1 MADVQGESGISWLG
15 FNQRRNSDLM
25 GSSKEHHV
33 AWEKYKKMFGGYP
46 PVFGYEEGDI
56 LPAIIKALETKKPMP
71 GMDEIIEKNL
81 GITDEDRA
89 AGKGIKL

>member
-1 MADVQGESGISWLG
+1 MAKNNFGI
-15 FNQRRNSDLM
+15 
-25 GSSKEHHV
+25 
-33 AWEKYKKMFGGYP
+33 AWDKYEQMFGEKP
-46 PVFGYEEGDI
+46 PIFGYQKEDI
-56 LPAIIKALETKKPMP
+56 LPAINKAIETKKPMP